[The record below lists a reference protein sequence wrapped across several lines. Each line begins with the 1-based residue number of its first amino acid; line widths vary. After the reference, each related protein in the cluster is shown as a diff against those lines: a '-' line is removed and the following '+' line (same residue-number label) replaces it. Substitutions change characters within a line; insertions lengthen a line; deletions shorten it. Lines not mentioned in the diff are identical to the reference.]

1 MQMPMI
7 VRRLSVFAA
16 CAVLVAGCRRGD
28 GEGAAGPARIDTT
41 NAQWEDGLSAEQV
54 QDSARALSPEE
65 AARMGLAVDT
75 TIHLEQLESR
85 DTARGGSAQPTPPP
99 SEGGSGGTDTVPPS
113 ATLPGGTRT
122 PSGAPAGGTQSGQ
135 PPARP

>member
-1 MQMPMI
+1 MQMSMS

-16 CAVLVAGCRRGD
+16 CVLAAAGCRRG
-28 GEGAAGPARIDTT
+28 EGDAAGPAKMDTT

-75 TIHLEQLESR
+75 SIHLEQLDSR
-85 DTARGGSAQPTPPP
+85 DTVAGGGAAPTPPP
-99 SEGGSGGTDTVPPS
+99 SAGGSGATDT
-113 ATLPGGTRT
+113 TGTGTR
-122 PSGAPAGGTQSGQ
+122 PVPQPAAAPAGGQAGQ
-135 PPARP
+135 PGGTQP